1 MQESHKTR
9 DAYDRPYRRL
19 VVLVL
24 CILLVACEAK
34 PPPGSTGPQ
43 ASHQPVFTSEG
54 VNACHFCHA
63 GEFNRS
69 VAASPHGDATNAAT
83 PYGQHGCES
92 CHGPG
97 SFHVSR
103 AYGGQGRPGLINFGF
118 GPGASLR
125 EVQLDAC
132 EACHHAEAAEPER
145 IGFRGSAH
153 DSSYINC
160 STCHTMHVQDDALSN
175 PVHQASI
182 CLDCHRSM
190 NTEHPEVRGRSV
202 DFNQQACS
210 NCHELHPVAE
220 EDEDVFDF

>member
-9 DAYDRPYRRL
+9 DAYDLPYRRL

-24 CILLVACEAK
+24 CILFVACEAK
-34 PPPGSTGPQ
+34 PPPGSTGLQ
-43 ASHQPVFTSEG
+43 DVHQPVFTSAG
-54 VNACHFCHA
+54 VNACHYCHA

-69 VAASPHGDATNAAT
+69 VAASPHGDVTNAAT
-83 PYGQHGCES
+83 PYGQNGCES

-97 SFHVSR
+97 SFHISR
-103 AYGGQGRPGLINFGF
+103 AFGGQGRPGLINFGS
-118 GPGASLR
+118 GAGASLR
-125 EVQLDAC
+125 EVQLGAC
-132 EACHHAEAAEPER
+132 ESCHHAEAAEPER

-160 STCHTMHVQDDALSN
+160 STCHTMHVQDEALSN

-190 NTEHPEVRGRSV
+190 MSGHPEVRGRTV
-202 DFNQQACS
+202 DFEREACS
-210 NCHELHPVAE
+210 NCHDMHPVAQ

>member
-1 MQESHKTR
+1 MQVVHETAVASSLGH
-9 DAYDRPYRRL
+9 RRVV
-19 VVLVL
+19 VVLL
-24 CILLVACEAK
+24 CTLFVACEAK
-34 PPPGSTGPQ
+34 PPPGSTGLQDTHQ
-43 ASHQPVFTSEG
+43 AVFTSDG
-54 VNACHFCHA
+54 VEACYYCHA

-69 VAASPHGDATNAAT
+69 VAASPHGDASNPAA

-132 EACHHAEAAEPER
+132 ESCHHAEADEPER
-145 IGFRGSAH
+145 IGFRGSGH

-160 STCHTMHVQDDALSN
+160 STCHTMHVQDEALSN
-175 PVHQASI
+175 PVHQAAI

-190 NTEHPEVRGRSV
+190 QSGHPEVRGRTV
-202 DFNQQACS
+202 DFQRQACS
-210 NCHELHPVAE
+210 NCHDLHPVAE
-220 EDEDVFDF
+220 EDENDFDF